1 MLPDQV
7 RVMSESGAPRYALFF
22 HLVCKSGPVRAW
34 SGFGDFALP
43 ADDVDRLGGIY
54 QGIGLVGDI
63 PGLRQLIGG
72 VAERVDFTLN
82 GTNDTTLRLADRDV
96 EEVRDAQVYVG
107 IVFFDQDWQP
117 VDTVSWLWEGR
128 ADVPSVHRSGDG
140 GEAVRRATLSVGTAF
155 TDRTRPAL
163 SYYTDADQ
171 RRRSPDDS
179 FCARVAAY
187 TVEST
192 IVWPGN

>member
-1 MLPDQV
+1 MLPEQV

-22 HLVCKSGPVRAW
+22 HLDCRSGPVRAW
-34 SGFGDFALP
+34 TGFGDYLVAP
-43 ADDVDRLGGIY
+43 DEVDRMGGLY

-63 PGLRQLIGG
+63 PALRQLIGG
-72 VAERVDFTLN
+72 TAERVDFTLN
-82 GTNDTTLRLADRDV
+82 GTDDRTLRLADRDV
-96 EEVRDAQVYVG
+96 DEVRDASVHVG
-107 IVFFDQDWQP
+107 IVFFDADWQA
-117 VDTVSWLWEGR
+117 VDTVSWLWQGH
-128 ADVPSVHRSGDG
+128 ADVPSVNRSSDG
-140 GEAVRRATLSVGTAF
+140 GEVVRRVTLSVGTAF

-171 RRRSPDDS
+171 RRRSPDDA